1 MNLYLIDGYSVS
13 DENHFWL
20 SSSISRIVR
29 ALFQIILHILGST
42 QYKLVD
48 TETATSYD
56 NRGDLARTKPY
67 EDLCV
72 S

>member
-1 MNLYLIDGYSVS
+1 MDIRFPMKES
-13 DENHFWL
+13 HFWL

-29 ALFQIILHILGST
+29 ALFQTILHILGSI
-42 QYKLVD
+42 QYKFVD

-56 NRGDLARTKPY
+56 NRGDLALTKPY

>member
-1 MNLYLIDGYSVS
+1 MDIRFPMKES
-13 DENHFWL
+13 HFWL

-29 ALFQIILHILGST
+29 ALFQTILHILGST

-56 NRGDLARTKPY
+56 NRGDLALTKLY

>member
-1 MNLYLIDGYSVS
+1 MNLYLINGYSVS
-13 DENHFWL
+13 DERKSFL
-20 SSSISRIVR
+20 AFISRIVR
-29 ALFQIILHILGST
+29 ALFQTILHILGST

-56 NRGDLARTKPY
+56 NRGDLALTKPY